1 MLLSMLLN
9 IWFKN
14 STLETNFMCDLLL
27 YSDNM
32 NMILM
37 EHNAMVKMIFQ
48 LNDEVFGVEM
58 YL

>member
-1 MLLSMLLN
+1 MLLN

-37 EHNAMVKMIFQ
+37 EHNAMAKMIFQ